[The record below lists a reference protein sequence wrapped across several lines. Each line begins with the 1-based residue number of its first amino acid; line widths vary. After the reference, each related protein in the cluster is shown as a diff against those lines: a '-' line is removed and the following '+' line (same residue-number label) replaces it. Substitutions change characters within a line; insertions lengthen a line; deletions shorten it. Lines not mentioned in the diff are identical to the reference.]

1 MKKIIVI
8 ISSIVLLVIIYVFL
22 WNYYPKNIGMF
33 PMLVILIGLD
43 IYLYWVYRTNIWR
56 KSKARGYLFTFILWL
71 PLLMI
76 FAIIASSLFYH
87 YDYWPK
93 WLKIYFGGFIFVS
106 YVSKLIPVLL
116 ILISD
121 LVKITRRIFKVSQPK
136 YKEGIKGMTRSE
148 FLKKTSL
155 IIGGVFFGTLTLGMF
170 KWIYDFKVRKN
181 VVNIPLL
188 PKQFMGFRIVQI
200 SDIHLGSWVSKNE
213 LKEAVNI
220 INGLNADVVF
230 FTGDLV
236 NYSTDEA
243 LPFEHIL
250 NKIRSNYGVYSI
262 LGNHDYGDYKR
273 WSSKD
278 AKAKNMEDIFDFYK
292 RIGWKLLMN
301 ENQTIEIEGE
311 EIAIIGVENW
321 GSMGRFQKYGDLEKA
336 IIGVEDN
343 PVKLLLSH
351 DPSHWEKLVCKFQN
365 TIDITFAGHTH
376 GAQFGIEIPGIRWS
390 PSQYIYKYWAGLYEL
405 LNPSTNSKQYLYVN
419 RGIGAIGY
427 PGRVGILPEITV
439 VDLQS

>member
-8 ISSIVLLVIIYVFL
+8 ILSVVLLAVIYLFL
-22 WNYYPKNIGMF
+22 WNYYPKNIRMF
-33 PMLVILIGLD
+33 PLLIVLIGLD
-43 IYLYWVYRTNIWR
+43 IYLYWVYRKNIWN
-56 KSKARGYLFTFILWL
+56 KSKIRGYALTFLFWIPF
-71 PLLMI
+71 LMI
-76 FAIIASSLFYH
+76 LSIIASSVFYH

-93 WLKIYFGGFIFVS
+93 PLKIYFGGFIFVS

-121 LVKITRRIFKVSQPK
+121 LVKISRRIFRVSQPK

-148 FLKKTSL
+148 FIKKTGL
-155 IIGGVFFGTLTLGMF
+155 VMGGIFFGTLTLGMF

-188 PKQFMGFRIVQI
+188 PQQFMGFRIVQI
-200 SDIHLGSWVSKNE
+200 SDLHLGSWVSKNE
-213 LKEAVNI
+213 LKEAVSI
-220 INGLNADVVF
+220 INDLNADVVF

-243 LPFEHIL
+243 YPFEHIL
-250 NKIRSNYGVYSI
+250 KNIQSKHGVYAI

-273 WSSKD
+273 WSSKE
-278 AKAKNMEDIFDFYK
+278 AKARNMEDIYDFYK
-292 RIGWKLLMN
+292 RLGWKLLLN
-301 ENQTIEIEGE
+301 ENQTVKIGE
-311 EIAIIGVENW
+311 QEIAIIGVENW
-321 GSMGRFQKYGDLEKA
+321 GSMGRFQKYGDLDKA
-336 IIGVEDN
+336 IAGVEDK

-351 DPSHWEKLVCKFQN
+351 DPSHWELIVSKFKT
-365 TIDITFAGHTH
+365 TIDVTFAGHTH
-376 GAQFGIEIPGIRWS
+376 GAQFGIEIPRMRWS
-390 PSQYIYKYWAGLYEL
+390 PAQYIYNYWAGLYSL
-405 LNPSTNSKQYLYVN
+405 LNPSTNDKQYLYVN

-439 VDLQS
+439 VELQT

>member
-1 MKKIIVI
+1 
-8 ISSIVLLVIIYVFL
+8 
-22 WNYYPKNIGMF
+22 MF

-43 IYLYWVYRTNIWR
+43 IYLYWVYRINIWR

-76 FAIIASSLFYH
+76 FTIIASSLFYH

-93 WLKIYFGGFIFVS
+93 WLKVYFGGFIFVS

-121 LVKITRRIFKVSQPK
+121 LVKIARRVFRVSQPT
-136 YKEGIKGMTRSE
+136 YKDGIKGMTRSE
-148 FLKKTSL
+148 FIKKTSL
-155 IIGGVFFGTLTLGMF
+155 VVGGVFFGTLTLGMF

-188 PKQFMGFRIVQI
+188 PQQFNGFRIVQI

-220 INGLNADVVF
+220 INELDADVVF

-243 LPFEHIL
+243 YPFENIL
-250 NKIRSNYGVYSI
+250 KNIQAKYGVYSI

-273 WSSKD
+273 WSSKE
-278 AKAKNMEDIFDFYK
+278 AKAKNMDEIFDFYQ
-292 RIGWKLLMN
+292 RLGWKLLLN
-301 ENQTIEIEGE
+301 ENQTIEIGGE

-321 GSMGRFQKYGDLEKA
+321 GSMSRFQKYGDLDKA
-336 IIGVEDN
+336 IIGVEDK

-351 DPSHWEKLVCKFQN
+351 DPSHWELMVSKFKT

-390 PSQYIYKYWAGLYEL
+390 PSQYIYKYWAGLYSL
-405 LNPSTNSKQYLYVN
+405 LNPATEDKQYLYVN